1 MESLGTVDKAIDVL
15 FHLHEEAVPCGVSA
29 IGRSLGM
36 PKSSVHR
43 LLSALTR
50 RGMVERDDRGLYRPG
65 IGLVALGL
73 GALEREPSVIA
84 ARPVL
89 ERFAEEI
96 GETFFLVG
104 ARAGALI
111 VLEKAEGTGVLR
123 VAPRVG
129 ERVPIHATA
138 VGKLY
143 LALAPDVLGDLGT
156 APLPNYTP
164 STLTDREVLERE
176 VAAVRVAGFARNR
189 DEWVPGLTV
198 LAAPVW
204 LGDRVAAAVAIALA
218 TSSLGTRST
227 SELEARVRAAAAA
240 IGARMN
246 GTAPGS

>member
-15 FHLHEEAVPCGVSA
+15 FHLHEEAVPCGVTA

-50 RGMVERDDRGLYRPG
+50 RGMVERDERGLYRPG

-89 ERFAEEI
+89 ERFAEEV
-96 GETFFLVG
+96 GETFFLVA
-104 ARAGALI
+104 ARAGALV

-123 VAPRVG
+123 AAPRVG

-143 LALAPDVLGDLGT
+143 LALAPESVGELAGT
-156 APLPNYTP
+156 PLPTYTP
-164 STLTDREVLERE
+164 RTLTDPDLLALEI
-176 VAAVRVAGFARNR
+176 AAVRASGFAQNR
-189 DEWVPGLTV
+189 DEWVPGLSV

-204 LGDRVAAAVAIALA
+204 LGDRVAAAVALALA
-218 TSSLGTRST
+218 TSSLSARSLT
-227 SELEARVRAAAAA
+227 DLESRVRAAAAA
-240 IGARMN
+240 IGSRLN
-246 GTAPGS
+246 GTSPES